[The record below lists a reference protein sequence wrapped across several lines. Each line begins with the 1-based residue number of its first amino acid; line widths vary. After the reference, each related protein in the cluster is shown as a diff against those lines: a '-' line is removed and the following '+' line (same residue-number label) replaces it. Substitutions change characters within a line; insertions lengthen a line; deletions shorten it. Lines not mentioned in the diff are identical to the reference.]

1 MIEDTL
7 GPDED
12 ELAMGEEAASELV
25 AHLKRMRAIA
35 TSFEI
40 LDGGT
45 LWKVTVEAKAMGK
58 VN

>member
-1 MIEDTL
+1 MIEDPL
-7 GPDED
+7 GPEVE
-12 ELAMGEEAASELV
+12 ELEIGEKAAQDLV
-25 AHLKRMRAIA
+25 AHMKRIKSAS

-45 LWKVTVEAKAMGK
+45 LWTVTVEAKTMGK